1 MPSLLEI
8 SDAMSN
14 ELRLLTFAPPITHVY
29 NPLDYAR
36 DVHAEYLARYGGGPK
51 EIVLVGMNP
60 GPFGMR
66 LWGWARDSFGTPQ
79 KFFSRFFVHNYCP
92 LCFMEASGR
101 NFTPNKLPA
110 SERAQVN
117 EACDHALR
125 GVVETLS
132 PRYVLGV
139 GHFAESRAREALKGL
154 DVTVGRIPHPSPAS
168 PAANR
173 GWAKEAS
180 KAFTELGI
188 SL

>member
-1 MPSLLEI
+1 
-8 SDAMSN
+8 
-14 ELRLLTFAPPITHVY
+14 
-29 NPLDYAR
+29 
-36 DVHAEYLARYGGGPK
+36 
-51 EIVLVGMNP
+51 
-60 GPFGMR
+60 
-66 LWGWARDSFGTPQ
+66 
-79 KFFSRFFVHNYCP
+79 
-92 LCFMEASGR
+92 MEASGR